1 MDSATTLLLGDVGS
15 YMDDGDADLQQP
27 LWSYMSS
34 MLLTSTKPDPDLL
47 SGLAARWVSYHAMD
61 GFAVEGNEVIRVIA
75 KEVRE
80 SRAKVCELDEKVR
93 EAKAECGCRM
103 LAHQNT
109 VDKMLRNTALT
120 DNPYK
125 FQARKQAADQWMSR
139 MENALRSSSVA
150 PRETELDHASNLFRT
165 LLEKLVTTVQS
176 ENGPV
181 MMLPDDCKAS
191 GAATWGEEEK
201 DLMNLMEEAAK
212 NDPPQLIQASPPRAD
227 AKLEEPVAK
236 EDVRVKEDVEMALVA
251 TKAAKMVFMRKDTSQ
266 LEAS

>member
-1 MDSATTLLLGDVGS
+1 MGSATTLLLGDVGS

-47 SGLAARWVSYHAMD
+47 SGLAARWVSYHAIN

-80 SRAKVCELDEKVR
+80 SRAKVSELDEKVR

-201 DLMNLMEEAAK
+201 DLMNVMEEAAK
-212 NDPPQLIQASPPRAD
+212 NVQIPADGMGSGELSPKVLFPS
-227 AKLEEPVAK
+227 KSS
-236 EDVRVKEDVEMALVA
+236 A
-251 TKAAKMVFMRKDTSQ
+251 TAAVPWLHRYGRHVY
-266 LEAS
+266 A